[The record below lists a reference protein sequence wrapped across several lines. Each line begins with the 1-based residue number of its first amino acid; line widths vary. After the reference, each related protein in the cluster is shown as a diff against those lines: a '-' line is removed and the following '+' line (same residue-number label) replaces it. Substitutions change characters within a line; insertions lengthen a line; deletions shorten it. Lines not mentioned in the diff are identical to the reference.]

1 MCTKEET
8 QAIVSA
14 SEAKME
20 TKLYTAYQPVAKAVS
35 NFGAELIEL
44 RKIIKAHVEQEENYQ
59 DVVKDHLRETKQ
71 TLDNLAH
78 LTTDDVKALKDI
90 AQGYAGM
97 GAVRKMILGLAGVV
111 LAIGAVIASFKPS
124 EKRRSFSTRR
134 FI

>member
-20 TKLYTAYQPVAKAVS
+20 AKLYDAYQPVAKAVS
-35 NFGAELIEL
+35 NFGAELVEL
-44 RKIIKAHVEQEENYQ
+44 RKIIKAHVEQEEGYQ

-97 GAVRKMILGLAGVV
+97 GAVKKMILGLAGVV
-111 LAIGAVIASFKPS
+111 LAIGAVIAG
-124 EKRRSFSTRR
+124 
-134 FI
+134 FITIIKAIR

>member
-20 TKLYTAYQPVAKAVS
+20 AKLYTAYKPVAKAVS
-35 NFGAELIEL
+35 NFGAELVEL

-71 TLDNLAH
+71 TLENLAH

-97 GAVRKMILGLAGVV
+97 GAVKKMILGLAGVV
-111 LAIGAVIASFKPS
+111 LALGAVIAG
-124 EKRRSFSTRR
+124 
-134 FI
+134 FISIVKAIR